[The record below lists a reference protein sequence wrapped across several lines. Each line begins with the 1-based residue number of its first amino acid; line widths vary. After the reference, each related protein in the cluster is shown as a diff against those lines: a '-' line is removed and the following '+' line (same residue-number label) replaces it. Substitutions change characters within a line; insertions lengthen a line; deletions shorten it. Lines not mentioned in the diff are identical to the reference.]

1 MHSIILVVLPIL
13 LAFPSAHAAL
23 ATDAS
28 AAISFYR
35 TKESSFAS
43 GQASR
48 TLLES
53 RLLTTQVESTYR
65 ARWDRKEYELE
76 SNQILR
82 DIQVAKLV
90 DTNSSCQLLALNR
103 NDSGTIKILNAGA
116 SVEVLETDG
125 YWAKVKTY
133 RDQVVGW
140 LPLSMLK
147 NRHDDSGVFVNVID
161 THLRSEPSSLAKV
174 ITTIPRLKRV
184 EALDFSRGFMK
195 ISYNGMTGYVDINHF
210 TSRADFASLAFVDNK
225 WIPVTHRN
233 GEFVIDTHLRKVPI
247 KKILGYVTSS
257 TRGVV
262 TRATANGPQLL
273 SRVEIIKP
281 EANIWALSKVD
292 GHGDVWWKRNSTS
305 VETSSVANKNTISTD
320 ELMKREIYSIAFENK
335 SSVRGIVSAE
345 GVYTTEDGLT
355 WKPIPQFGKQNYPVF
370 IHPQGYWFV
379 GAFKSTNQGQSF
391 EPFVRWEQVADAIQA
406 SLHKNPKLL
415 RLTQIE
421 AVSNSQIIINVDT
434 GTSKIKLS
442 TNLTNSSN
450 WSVVRK

>member
-1 MHSIILVVLPIL
+1 MHSIFWSVLPIFF
-13 LAFPSAHAAL
+13 AFPSAHGAL

-35 TKESSFAS
+35 AKESSFAS

-53 RLLTTQVESTYR
+53 RLLSTQIESTYR

-76 SNQILR
+76 SNQLLR

-90 DTNSSCQLLALNR
+90 DTTSSCQLLALNR

-116 SVEVLETDG
+116 SVEILETDG

-133 RDQVVGW
+133 RDQVTGW
-140 LPLSMLK
+140 LPLTMLK

-161 THLRSEPSSLAKV
+161 TYLRSEASSLAKV

-184 EALDFSRGFMK
+184 EALEFSKGFMK
-195 ISYNGMTGYVDINHF
+195 ISYSGMTGFVDINHF

-233 GEFVIDTHLRKVPI
+233 GEFVIDTNLRKIPLN
-247 KKILGYVTSS
+247 KILGFVTSS

-262 TRATANGPQLL
+262 TRATPNGPQLL
-273 SRVEIIKP
+273 SRVEIVKP
-281 EANIWALSKVD
+281 EANIWALSKID
-292 GHGDVWWKRNSTS
+292 GHGEVWWKRNAAPAESAIVT
-305 VETSSVANKNTISTD
+305 AKNTITTD
-320 ELMKREIYSIAFENK
+320 ELMKREIYSIAFESK
-335 SSVRGIVSAE
+335 TSVRGIVSAE

-355 WKPIPQFGKQNYPVF
+355 WKSIPQFGKQNYPVF
-370 IHPQGYWFV
+370 IHPKGYWFV

-442 TNLTNSSN
+442 SNLGDSSN
-450 WSVVRK
+450 WSVIRK